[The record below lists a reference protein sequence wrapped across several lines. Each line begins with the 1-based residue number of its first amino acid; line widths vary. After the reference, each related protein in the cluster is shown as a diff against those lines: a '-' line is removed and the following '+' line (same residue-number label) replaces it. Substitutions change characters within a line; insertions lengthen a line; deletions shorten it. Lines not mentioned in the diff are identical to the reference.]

1 MVGCL
6 GWCLLAP
13 FDLAQILPD
22 GGSLL
27 LPHYL
32 PGSPIIKITCAS
44 GWPLAWSWRAVSV
57 SISLSRFAH
66 VIMEAEKSQVL

>member
-6 GWCLLAP
+6 GWCLLSP
-13 FDLAQILPD
+13 FDLSQILPD
-22 GGSLL
+22 GGSLYFHITYRG
-27 LPHYL
+27 P
-32 PGSPIIKITCAS
+32 PIVKITRAS

-57 SISLSRFAH
+57 LISLSRLAH